1 MALLEGIMSKRVKV
15 QLNIMDHLINK
26 FQGQWY
32 LTIKDLTQV
41 LPLKEETIR
50 NQISDNSFPIHTFK
64 VANKRVAK
72 VDDVANYINR
82 EYIKTKNEPESAVA

>member
-1 MALLEGIMSKRVKV
+1 MSKRIKV
-15 QLNIMDHLINK
+15 QLNIMEHLIDR

-50 NQISDNSFPIHTFK
+50 NQISDNTFPIHTFK

-82 EYIKTKNEPESAVA
+82 EYIKAKDEPESIAA